1 MLHIKVLE
9 QGLFLGYLDFFSNL
23 KDLIHYIKCYSYS
36 LIDMVAKY
44 LRLKLT
50 KRIHQSNGCFIEESR
65 VYN

>member
-23 KDLIHYIKCYSYS
+23 KDLINYIKCYSYS
-36 LIDMVAKY
+36 LIDMGAKSV
-44 LRLKLT
+44 RLKLT
-50 KRIHQSNGCFIEESR
+50 KRIYQSNGYLIEESR